1 MTILSVIL
9 LAALA
14 GSCFLLIVDGFR
26 RRTGILE
33 LPFLA
38 GGAMAGYLLPQAI
51 GVARNVGMAP
61 QAGIYKALIMCTLCT
76 LATYLGWHRHVPDK
90 WLQPSARRYSNG
102 GLYAL
107 GIVLLGI
114 GLFGYLKLTAL
125 SGGIAGHYSRKGSY
139 ALTWSGISVVYYFFT
154 MYLAPAMVLCS
165 LVAIKSKSI
174 VGLIAP
180 GIVVAI
186 QLATVVFLGRR
197 TEAVSLFLSIAC
209 ILYFSR
215 GWLPPRLLVY
225 ALIPVGAAGVFLAPE
240 YRAHSEIGNDP
251 SAINNI
257 DSASTVSSVFA
268 GTRGEFWTACYLI
281 QITDENFLYQFGAG
295 FYNTFINYYI
305 PKMIVG
311 PDVKAALL
319 IPIPA
324 ADHIANDYAWEIPL
338 GMVPTGPGSVY
349 QQFWFFGAVLYFY
362 LARFL
367 KYLWTKATIGKD
379 LLSQATYALA
389 ATAVLASIVNDFYA
403 IYITIFMFWLPLLLI
418 SRIGLI
424 SGRNP
429 VGQPN
434 RLALL

>member
-9 LAALA
+9 LAAFA

-76 LATYLGWHRHVPDK
+76 LATYFGWHWHAPDK
-90 WLQPSARRYSNG
+90 WLQPSTRRYSNG

-107 GIVLLGI
+107 GIVLLAI
-114 GLFGYLKLTAL
+114 GLVGYLKLSAL
-125 SGGIAGHYSRKGSY
+125 SGGIAAHYSKQGSY
-139 ALTWSGISVVYYFFT
+139 ALTWSGLPVVYYFFS
-154 MYLAPAMVLCS
+154 MYLMPAMVLCS

-186 QLATVVFLGRR
+186 QLATLIFLGRR
-197 TEAVSLFLSIAC
+197 TDAVALFLSVAC

-225 ALIPVGAAGVFLAPE
+225 ALIPVGAAALYLAPV

-251 SAINNI
+251 NAINDI
-257 DSASTVSSVFA
+257 DSATTVHSVLT

-281 QITDENFLYQFGAG
+281 QITDDNFLYQYGIG

-319 IPIPA
+319 IPIPV

-367 KYLWTKATIGKD
+367 KYLWTRSTVGKD

-389 ATAVLASIVNDFYA
+389 ATAALASIVNDFYA
-403 IYITIFMFWLPLLLI
+403 IYITLFMFWLPLLLF

-424 SGRNP
+424 SGQTP
-429 VGQPN
+429 VAQPIGLA
-434 RLALL
+434 RL